1 MTYETIIVE
10 KENNIATLT
19 LNRPHTFN
27 AWTQQMAE
35 ESLDA
40 LDDIANDDNVSVVI
54 VTGAGMAFSS
64 GADADRL
71 NDIVENP
78 SDPEIVMQ
86 MVKRGPSITVVA
98 VKLRSMEKPVLAA
111 VNGVAAGGGF
121 GIAMACDIRIAS
133 EEARFAQLFVRRGIV
148 PDTGSTYFMP
158 RLVGT
163 AKALELMWTGDII
176 DAREA
181 EKIGL
186 VNRVVKPEELMKE
199 TKGLAQRIASGPKVA
214 VQFTKRALYRGMMED
229 DLQGQ
234 VDYELYLN
242 TLCFRTEDFKEGVR
256 SFLEKRKP
264 DFKGK

>member
-1 MTYETIIVE
+1 
-10 KENNIATLT
+10 
-19 LNRPHTFN
+19 
-27 AWTQQMAE
+27 
-35 ESLDA
+35 
-40 LDDIANDDNVSVVI
+40 
-54 VTGAGMAFSS
+54 
-64 GADADRL
+64 
-71 NDIVENP
+71 
-78 SDPEIVMQ
+78 MQ

-98 VKLRSMEKPVLAA
+98 VKLRSMEKPVIAA

-181 EKIGL
+181 ERIGL
-186 VNRVVKPEELMKE
+186 VNRVVKHENLMKE
-199 TKGLAQRIASGPKVA
+199 TKELAQRIASGPNVA

-264 DFKGK
+264 VFKGK

>member
-1 MTYETIIVE
+1 MAYETIIVE
-10 KENNIATLT
+10 KEKNIATLM

-35 ESLDA
+35 ESLEA
-40 LDDIANDDNVSVVI
+40 LDDISKDDDVAAVI
-54 VTGAGMAFSS
+54 VTGVGKAFSS
-64 GADADRL
+64 GADAGRL
-71 NDIVENP
+71 NDIAENP
-78 SDPEIVMQ
+78 SDPGIVMR

-98 VKLRSMEKPVLAA
+98 VRLRSMEKPVIAA
-111 VNGVAAGGGF
+111 VNGIAAGGGF

-133 EEARFAQLFVRRGIV
+133 EEARFSQLFVRRGLV

-181 EKIGL
+181 ERIGL
-186 VNRVVKPEELMKE
+186 VNRVVKAEALMKE
-199 TKGLAQRIASGPKVA
+199 TKELAQRVASGPRVA
-214 VQFTKRALYRGMMED
+214 VQFTKRALYRGMLET
-229 DLQGQ
+229 DLQAQ

-242 TLCFRTEDFKEGVR
+242 TLCFSTDDFKEGVR
-256 SFLEKRKP
+256 SFLEKREP
-264 DFKGK
+264 VFKEK